1 MGMVT
6 TAFVLRDQMSQ
17 TLRQITPQVTRLT
30 SGLGELHRTSENVF
44 NPSAMGGMNSALNAT
59 INNYNTI
66 TYSARGAGNAQRQ
79 HNQEIRNGVTASN
92 SLANSLRGA
101 FNVYMAIRA
110 IKFTLGVADEFSSIT
125 ARLGNIKDSLHTTN
139 TLTREVADSA
149 IRARGNFSA
158 MSQTVSRI
166 GYTAKGLFS
175 NKELIQFTENVQK
188 GFVIAG
194 TTSTEAKNAM
204 LQLSQAMASGRMQ
217 GDELR
222 STLENNSAV
231 SKALADHL
239 GVGIGKLKEMGA
251 DGEITA
257 QIMKDAILN
266 ATDEINRDFEKM
278 PLTFG
283 QSMENIKT
291 QAQLAF
297 APVLWVVQQIG
308 VSFANITSSVVSGF
322 TVIAPTVYGLTAV
335 IAAGFG
341 AVALNIAITKLATYK
356 LTGAIHALNV
366 ALGTT
371 NQITVLTQA
380 QMTMQTM
387 VGVIGA
393 IVLSISVA
401 VIFLQGLGLAIN
413 EIFSY
418 AIGII
423 GSVVAVL
430 GTVLFIVGLVKLAIL
445 GAAGAQAIWNAITA
459 SNPIVMIIFG
469 IVTVLTLVIW
479 CLHSCGI
486 TTSQVLGF
494 MGGMFSMLYTF
505 IKNILKNLW
514 NGFSS
519 VIEVLAN
526 WRHPIVAIAGF
537 FAHMTSSVLDNIASV
552 SGGFDKLG
560 TWLGTAIAAGV
571 NNAIDHLN
579 SLFKMLN
586 NIPGINFS
594 MMSHVNAGKGLGV
607 SDSLRGLSKD
617 INSKFDK
624 WADKTTNGEYNH
636 VKRFEMEDLGDA
648 YNKGYDWGSKLDLGN
663 LLVNPFGD
671 NKFGDMSN
679 DKVDNWGSGLDSN
692 PLTGG
697 NKADKETAANTA
709 KMAKTLD
716 ATQED
721 LKYLRDIAEQNTINN
736 STIEVKVDITNH
748 NTINNDLDL
757 DGVVD
762 HLNTAIQEKVAVEAE
777 GLYI

>member
-1 MGMVT
+1 
-6 TAFVLRDQMSQ
+6 
-17 TLRQITPQVTRLT
+17 
-30 SGLGELHRTSENVF
+30 
-44 NPSAMGGMNSALNAT
+44 MGGMNGALNAT

-66 TYSARGAGNAQRQ
+66 TYSARAAENAQRE
-79 HNQEIRNGVTASN
+79 HNQEIRNGVNASN
-92 SLANSLRGA
+92 SLANSLKNV
-101 FNVYMAIRA
+101 FNIYMAIRG
-110 IKFTLGVADEFSSIT
+110 IKFTLGVADELSSIT

-139 TLTREVADSA
+139 SFTQEVADSA
-149 IRARGNFSA
+149 MRARGNFASMA
-158 MSQTVSRI
+158 QTVSRI

-175 NKELIQFTENVQK
+175 NDELIQFTENVQK
-188 GFVIAG
+188 GFIIAG
-194 TTSTEAKNAM
+194 TTAQEASNAM

-239 GVGIGKLKEMGA
+239 GVSIGQLKEMGA

-291 QAQLAF
+291 QAMNAF
-297 APVLWVVQQIG
+297 SPVLWVVQQIG
-308 VSFANITSSVVSGF
+308 VGVASTVSGIISTF
-322 TVIAPTVYGLTAV
+322 SKISPVVYGVATVA
-335 IAAGFG
+335 AAGFG
-341 AVALNIAITKLATYK
+341 TWATAMLIAKIASFDLGRTIYS
-356 LTGAIHALNV
+356 LNV
-366 ALGTT
+366 QMALGQVAAQGFAGSLIAAFMTALGPIILLGLTITSAVGYLTT
-371 NQITVLTQA
+371 LGMTLTQ
-380 QMTMQTM
+380 
-387 VGVIGA
+387 VFEY
-393 IVLSISVA
+393 A
-401 VIFLQGLGLAIN
+401 V
-413 EIFSY
+413 
-418 AIGII
+418 GII
-423 GSVVAVL
+423 GSVIAVL
-430 GTVLFIVGLVKLAIL
+430 GFLAVAFSLVQLAINAVSIATL
-445 GAAGAQAIWNAITA
+445 IWSAIVAT
-459 SNPIVMIIFG
+459 NPIVFLIMAVIAGLAVVIG
-469 IVTVLTLVIW
+469 VLYQTGVTT
-479 CLHSCGI
+479 G
-486 TTSQVLGF
+486 QVLGF
-494 MGGMFSMLYTF
+494 MGGMFSMLYAL

-514 NGFSS
+514 NGFASIAEFFMN
-519 VIEVLAN
+519 V
-526 WRHPIVAIAGF
+526 WRHPIVSVAGLF
-537 FAHMTSSVLDNIASV
+537 VHMVSGILDNLSSLGSGLDQVATWIAQAFV
-552 SGGFDKLG
+552 WGANK
-560 TWLGTAIAAGV
+560 AIG
-571 NNAIDHLN
+571 AINWIIDALN
-579 SLFKMLN
+579 K
-586 NIPGINFS
+586 IPGIDIGKKDLLANPGK
-594 MMSHVNAGKGLGV
+594 MTGAG
-607 SDSLRGLSKD
+607 DTLRKASKD
-617 INSKFDK
+617 IESNFSK
-624 WADKTTNGEYNH
+624 WANEKTGGEYIFT
-636 VKRFEMEDLGDA
+636 KKFEMEDLGDA

-671 NKFGDMSN
+671 NKFGDMAN